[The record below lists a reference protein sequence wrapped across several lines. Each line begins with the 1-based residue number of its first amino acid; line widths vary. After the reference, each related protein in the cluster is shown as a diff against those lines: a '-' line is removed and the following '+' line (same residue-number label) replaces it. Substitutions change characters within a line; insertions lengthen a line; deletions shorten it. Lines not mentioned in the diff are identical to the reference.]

1 MLDGK
6 NVVNIS
12 KMLDGKMWTWDK
24 PIVLFSLITQ
34 YNAEA
39 HNTHTH
45 SPYEYMYANPIP
57 MSTFEGLSTRQIW
70 RFPKLPLAPHCR
82 RGLVRYY
89 YMHGLGPGP
98 FLSNYTIQQH
108 FLRSI
113 QCIKHSIVRSAEVFK
128 TPHKYLPMILPRLKK
143 PATSPACPDRWI
155 GHEDGLDR
163 SRNNHFC
170 KNVLPFRKKWSLN
183 PQLFT
188 YESLNFLVNCYP
200 QFFKNALALCK
211 HPLESPAVHGFY
223 RRAPK
228 LLKIYLQPI
237 FL

>member
-1 MLDGK
+1 MLQKCYSKLLEVKCWTKECWTEKCCQYFKMLDGK

-82 RGLVRYY
+82 RDSFGIITCMVWAQAHSY
-89 YMHGLGPGP
+89 PTTPSNNIFFGP
-98 FLSNYTIQQH
+98 F
-108 FLRSI
+108 
-113 QCIKHSIVRSAEVFK
+113 
-128 TPHKYLPMILPRLKK
+128 
-143 PATSPACPDRWI
+143 
-155 GHEDGLDR
+155 
-163 SRNNHFC
+163 
-170 KNVLPFRKKWSLN
+170 NV
-183 PQLFT
+183 
-188 YESLNFLVNCYP
+188 
-200 QFFKNALALCK
+200 
-211 HPLESPAVHGFY
+211 
-223 RRAPK
+223 
-228 LLKIYLQPI
+228 
-237 FL
+237 